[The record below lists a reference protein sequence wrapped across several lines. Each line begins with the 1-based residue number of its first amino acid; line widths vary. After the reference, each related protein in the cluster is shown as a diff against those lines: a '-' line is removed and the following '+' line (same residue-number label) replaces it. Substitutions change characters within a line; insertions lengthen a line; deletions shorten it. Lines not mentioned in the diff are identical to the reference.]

1 MVHSGSSP
9 LSPAFVLLYSIGFPR
24 EGETSEAYKRLVKV
38 AEGYDSIDALR
49 QDVSA
54 GNAPFSR
61 GSKLWH
67 EAVEA
72 LVKLGVY
79 HRK

>member
-1 MVHSGSSP
+1 MNPVF
-9 LSPAFVLLYSIGFPR
+9 ALLYGVSAVRP
-24 EGETSEAYKRLVKV
+24 GETSQEYAKLVEI

-61 GSKLWH
+61 GSKLWN
-67 EAVEA
+67 EAVAA